1 MGETLKGRTALVT
14 GGGTGIGRAIAL
26 RLAREGINI
35 VVNYSRSENE
45 ALEVEQ
51 TIVGMGVEAAAHK
64 ADVSND
70 SQVREMVAETLARF
84 GRLDILINCAGTT
97 NFVPLEDLEGLKEEY
112 WDRAMN
118 VNAKGI
124 FFCCRAAAEEL
135 KKRRGHI
142 VNITSTAG
150 LNGRGSS
157 LAYAASKAAAISVT
171 KSLALVLAPEVRVN
185 SIAPGIVG
193 TRWWVE
199 GQEENFRRGCEGTLL
214 EEIATPEY
222 IADTVYALIAHT
234 HVVTGQNIVID
245 GGKNI

>member
-1 MGETLKGRTALVT
+1 MGKTLRGRTALVT

-70 SQVREMVAETLARF
+70 GQVREMVAETLIRF

-97 NFVPLEDLEGLKEEY
+97 DFVALDDLEGLKEEY
-112 WDRAMN
+112 WDRAMD

-124 FFCCRAAAEEL
+124 FLCCRAVAEEL
-135 KKRRGHI
+135 KKRRGYI
-142 VNITSTAG
+142 VNITSVAG
-150 LNGRGSS
+150 LTGMGSS
-157 LAYAASKAAAISVT
+157 MAYAASKAAAISVT
-171 KSLALVLAPEVRVN
+171 KSLAIALAPEVRVN
-185 SIAPGIVG
+185 SIAPGIVN
-193 TRWWVE
+193 TRWVDGHE
-199 GQEENFRRGCEGTLL
+199 DHFRLGCEGTIL
-214 EEIATPEY
+214 EEIATPDY